1 MLKQLWHSWE
11 RFFIQPQIPVNE
23 RRVRSFLLLFL
34 SLLTLAC
41 ILVGLFNILYGTQRN
56 YDIVIWLGALLG
68 ILSLLAMHFFDD
80 ITGISYLGFAFT
92 LAIMAYQVAVGNG
105 QGAAYLWFYFYPL
118 AAFFLFGCRGGLLWV
133 AASWLIA
140 VSLLFFDWGLY
151 TYPFSVSLRFMISYS
166 FVAILSYGLESSRHH
181 YYQQLLTEKLAVEQ
195 ALQQVKSL
203 QNLLPMCV
211 SCKKIR
217 DDAGYWHG
225 VESYLS
231 RYTDVEFSHSICT
244 ECRLRLY
251 PKLSSNHRAAAQVN
265 ERNP

>member
-1 MLKQLWHSWE
+1 MLKRILCSWE
-11 RFFIQPQIPVNE
+11 QLFIQPQTPVSE

-41 ILVGLFNILYGTQRN
+41 IVVGLFNTLYNEQRS
-56 YDIVIWLGALLG
+56 YDLVIWGGAILGA
-68 ILSLLAMHFFDD
+68 LSLLALHYFDD
-80 ITGISYLGFAFT
+80 IKIVSYLGFALT
-92 LAIMAYQVAVGNG
+92 LAIMTYQVGVGNG
-105 QGAAYLWFYFYPL
+105 QGVAYLWFYFYPL
-118 AAFFLFGCRGGLLWV
+118 ATFFLFGCRNGLFWV

-140 VSLLFFDWGLY
+140 VGLLFFDWGLY
-151 TYPFSVSLRFMISYS
+151 TYPFSVSIRFIVTYT
-166 FVAILSYGLESSRHH
+166 FVAILSYGLESSRQY

-195 ALQQVKSL
+195 ALQQVKTL
-203 QNLLPMCV
+203 QKLLPMCI
-211 SCKKIR
+211 SCQKIR

-251 PKLSSNHRAAAQVN
+251 PKLSSNRMATTPVTEQN
-265 ERNP
+265 Q

>member
-1 MLKQLWHSWE
+1 MIKRVWRSWE
-11 RFFIQPQIPVNE
+11 RLFIQPQTPVNE

-34 SLLTLAC
+34 SFLTLAC
-41 ILVGLFNILYGTQRN
+41 TFVGLFNLLYSGQRN
-56 YDIVIWLGALLG
+56 YDIVIWLGTILG
-68 ILSLLAMHFFDD
+68 ILSLLTMHFFED
-80 ITGISYLGFAFT
+80 IIGVSRLGFAFT

-105 QGAAYLWFYFYPL
+105 QGVAYLWFYFYPL
-118 AAFFLFGCRGGLLWV
+118 ATFFIFGCRGGLLWV

-140 VSLLFFDWGLY
+140 IGLLFFDWGLY
-151 TYPFSVSLRFMISYS
+151 TYPFLIGIRFIVTYS
-166 FVAILSYGLESSRHH
+166 FVAILSYGLESSRQY
-181 YYQQLLTEKLAVEQ
+181 YYQQLLAEKLAVEQ
-195 ALQQVKSL
+195 ALQQVKTL

-211 SCKKIR
+211 SCQKIR

-251 PKLSSNHRAAAQVN
+251 PQLSSKRKGVTPVHEQNQ
-265 ERNP
+265 